1 MVSIKTGVRRTRHGS
16 TAPPSA
22 TRVATSRRPRSDV
35 GSTLIEIVIAISL
48 TTLVVIPL
56 MAAVRTGIKA
66 SVINEGAANAET
78 AVVDAADRINR
89 APQSCDY
96 TQYAQASVQT
106 KGWAPDRA
114 SVSHQY
120 YDPVSDSWKDGGCR
134 FASPTEDLVQKIT
147 ITITVPSGDV
157 TRTIQVVKSSV

>member
-1 MVSIKTGVRRTRHGS
+1 MHRSRPQRR
-16 TAPPSA
+16 A
-22 TRVATSRRPRSDV
+22 RRERADR

-48 TTLVVIPL
+48 TTLVVIPM
-56 MAAVRTGIKA
+56 MAAVRTSITA
-66 SVINEGAANAET
+66 SVVNKGAATAET
-78 AVVDAADRINR
+78 AIVDAADRVNR

-106 KGWAPDRA
+106 KGWTPDRA
-114 SVSHQY
+114 QVTHQH
-120 YDPVSDSWKDGGCR
+120 YDPVSDTWQDGGCR

-157 TRTIQVVKSSV
+157 SRSIQVVKSNV